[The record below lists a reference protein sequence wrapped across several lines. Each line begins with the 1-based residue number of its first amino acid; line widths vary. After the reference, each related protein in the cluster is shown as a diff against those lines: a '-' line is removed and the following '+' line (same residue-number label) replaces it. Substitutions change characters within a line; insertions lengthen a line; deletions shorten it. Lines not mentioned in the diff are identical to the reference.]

1 MFVHYENLSE
11 KSVDVFVNVDV
22 NNEGKNMTVFVQLD
36 LLDSDGK
43 AVASSV
49 KEYQLPKNNAVQT
62 HAQFTVLNPKLWRP
76 DNPQLHDLRV
86 SLKNKR
92 GDVLDTFIKRIGI
105 RTVEM
110 RGQEGFY
117 LNGKPYPQLLIGANR
132 HQDFAHIGHALPNN
146 LHYRDAL
153 KLRQTGMRV
162 IRSAHFVQDPAFM
175 DACDELGL
183 LFIATIPG
191 WQFWN
196 KDPIFMLSLIHI

>member
-1 MFVHYENLSE
+1 MRNLRFLIPSFG
-11 KSVDVFVNVDV
+11 V
-22 NNEGKNMTVFVQLD
+22 
-36 LLDSDGK
+36 
-43 AVASSV
+43 
-49 KEYQLPKNNAVQT
+49 
-62 HAQFTVLNPKLWRP
+62 P

-92 GDVLDTFIKRIGI
+92 GGVLDTFIKRIGI

-110 RGQEGFY
+110 RGQDGFY

-162 IRSAHFVQDPAFM
+162 IRSAHFVQDP
-175 DACDELGL
+175 CIYGCL
-183 LFIATIPG
+183 
-191 WQFWN
+191 
-196 KDPIFMLSLIHI
+196 